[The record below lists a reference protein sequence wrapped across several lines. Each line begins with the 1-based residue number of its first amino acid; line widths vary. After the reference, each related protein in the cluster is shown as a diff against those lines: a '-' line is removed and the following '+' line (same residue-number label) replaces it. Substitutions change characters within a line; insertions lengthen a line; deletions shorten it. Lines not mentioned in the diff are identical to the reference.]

1 VGTTEYEYVEAMGEK
16 FVLRINQEFMKAGMR
31 GISLLF
37 ASGDRASQPYKGKYW
52 VCKYVYV
59 YVYVCIYLCACVRVY
74 VTVCVHTHKH
84 ARVHTHTHTHTHTF
98 R

>member
-59 YVYVCIYLCACVRVY
+59 YVYVCIYLCVRACVCDC
-74 VTVCVHTHKH
+74 VCTHTHKH
-84 ARVHTHTHTHTHTF
+84 ARVHTHTHTHI
-98 R
+98 